1 MYFPT
6 YCSSPSSTS
15 STSILR
21 VCRVR
26 FASIVSSSVNRSFS
40 SPSRTFSRNQ
50 PSHACPPPSNISCR
64 SLSFSSAFR
73 SIRCSAPRWSYGV
86 GLRSPVSLRAQSRT
100 ASPVFERFERKI
112 ATMASEHPF
121 EGILSGL
128 PMPGGGEFGKFYSL
142 PALNDPRI
150 DKLPY
155 SIKILLESAIR
166 NCDNFQV
173 TKEDVE
179 KVIDWE
185 NSAPQQVEIPFKP
198 ARVLLQDFT
207 GVPAVVD
214 LASMREAIKDLG
226 SNPDKINPLV
236 PVDLVIDH
244 SVQVDVARSENA
256 LQANMDLEFKRNKE
270 RFAFLKWGST
280 AFRNMLVVPPGSG
293 IVHQVNLEYLGR
305 VVFNTEGILYPDSVV
320 GTDSHTTMIDG
331 LGVAGWGVGGIEA
344 EAAMLGQ
351 PMSMVLPGVV
361 GFKLSG
367 KLREGVTATDLVLTV
382 TQILRKHGVVGKF
395 VEFHGTLFFE
405 CLETSLCFSSVA
417 LAVYILFFMYLGDG
431 MGQLPLADRAT
442 IANMAPEYGA
452 TMGFFPVDH
461 VTLQYLKLTGRSDE
475 TVAMIEAYLRANNM
489 FVDYNEPQ
497 QERVYSSYLELNLAD
512 VEPCVS
518 GPKRPHDQV
527 PLKDMKADWHS
538 CLDNK
543 VGFKGFAVP
552 KEEQEKVVK
561 FSFHGQPAE
570 LKHGSV
576 VIAAITSC
584 TNTSNPSVM
593 LGAGLV
599 AKKACELGLEV
610 KPWIKTS
617 LGPGSGVV
625 TKYLV
630 QSGLQKYLNQQGF
643 HIVGYGCTTCI
654 GNSGDLDESVASAI
668 VDNDLVAAAVLSG
681 NRNFEGRVHPLTR
694 ANYLAS
700 PPLVLAYALAG
711 TVDIDFEKEPLGTGK
726 DGQNVYFK
734 DIWPTSEEVAEVV
747 QSSVLPEMF
756 KSTYEAIT
764 KGNELW
770 NQLSLPSSSIYAWD
784 PDSTITTDHIS
795 PAGSIHK
802 DSPAAKYLMERGVD
816 RRDFNSYGSRR
827 GNDEVMARGTFANI
841 RIVNKLLNGEVG
853 PKTIHIPT
861 GEKLYVYDAAMR
873 YKSAGQDTI
882 VLAGAE
888 YGSGSSRDW
897 AAKGPMLQGVKAVI
911 AKSFERIHRSN
922 LVGMGIVPLCFK
934 PGEDADT
941 LGLTGHE
948 RYTIDLP
955 TKASDIRPGQD
966 VTVTTDNG
974 KSFTCTLRFDTEVE
988 LAYFDHGGILQYV
1001 IRNLTKQ

>member
-1 MYFPT
+1 MNLGSVSVPIISVPRLSFVSRFSTLPARPHHRPFSLPSRNPNLNSLSL
-6 YCSSPSSTS
+6 SSPRRCFHFRSHLS
-15 STSILR
+15 LHR
-21 VCRVR
+21 
-26 FASIVSSSVNRSFS
+26 SSSAAVD
-40 SPSRTFSRNQ
+40 
-50 PSHACPPPSNISCR
+50 
-64 SLSFSSAFR
+64 
-73 SIRCSAPRWSYGV
+73 
-86 GLRSPVSLRAQSRT
+86 
-100 ASPVFERFERKI
+100 RFERRI
-112 ATMASEHPF
+112 ATMVACLISATRNSF
-121 EGILSGL
+121 ESILTPL
-128 PMPGGGEFGKFYSL
+128 AKPDGGEFGKYYSL

-155 SIKILLESAIR
+155 SIRILLESAIR
-166 NCDNFQV
+166 NCDEFQV
-173 TKEDVE
+173 KSKDVE
-179 KVIDWE
+179 KIIDWE
-185 NSAPQQVEIPFKP
+185 NTSPKQVEIPFKP

-214 LASMREAIKDLG
+214 LACMRDAMNSLG
-226 SNPDKINPLV
+226 SEPNKINPLV

-256 LQANMDLEFKRNKE
+256 VQANMELEFRRNKE
-270 RFAFLKWGST
+270 RFEFLKWGSG
-280 AFRNMLVVPPGSG
+280 AFHNMLVIPPGSG

-305 VVFNTEGILYPDSVV
+305 VVFNMGGLLYPDSVV

-367 KLREGVTATDLVLTV
+367 KLKDGVTATDLVLTV
-382 TQILRKHGVVGKF
+382 TQMLRKHGVVGKF
-395 VEFHGTLFFE
+395 VEFYGE
-405 CLETSLCFSSVA
+405 
-417 LAVYILFFMYLGDG
+417 G
-431 MGQLPLADRAT
+431 MSELSLADRAT
-442 IANMAPEYGA
+442 IANMSPEYGA

-461 VTLQYLKLTGRSDE
+461 VTLQYLKLTGRSDD
-475 TVAMIEAYLRANNM
+475 TVAMIESYLRANKM
-489 FVDYNEPQ
+489 FVDYSEPQ
-497 QERVYSSYLELNLAD
+497 PERVYSSYLQLSLED

-518 GPKRPHDQV
+518 GPKRPHDRV

-538 CLDNK
+538 CLDSK
-543 VGFKGFAVP
+543 VGFKCSHFCPYLWKILTVQPQGCRDLLY
-552 KEEQEKVVK
+552 QRTCRVK
-561 FSFHGQPAE
+561 LWTSSSMEFLHKLNTVTSLF
-570 LKHGSV
+570 
-576 VIAAITSC
+576 AAITSC

-593 LGAGLV
+593 LGAALV

-617 LGPGSGVV
+617 LAPGSGVV
-625 TKYLV
+625 TKYLEK
-630 QSGLQKYLNQQGF
+630 SGLQKYLNQLGF

-654 GNSGDLDESVASAI
+654 GNSGDLDEAVASAI
-668 VDNDLVAAAVLSG
+668 SENDIVAAAVLSG

-700 PPLVLAYALAG
+700 PPLVVAYALAG
-711 TVDIDFEKEPLGTGK
+711 TVDIDFNTQPIGTGK
-726 DGQNVYFK
+726 DGKQIFFK
-734 DIWPTSEEVAEVV
+734 DIWPSNDEIAQVV
-747 QSSVLPEMF
+747 QSSVLPDMF
-756 KSTYEAIT
+756 KATYEAIT
-764 KGNELW
+764 KGNPMW
-770 NQLSLPSSSIYAWD
+770 NQLSVPSNTLYSWD
-784 PDSTITTDHIS
+784 PTSTYIHEPPYFKNMTMSPPGPHGVKDAYCLLNFGDSITTDHIS

-802 DSPAAKYLMERGVD
+802 DSPAAKYLRERGVD

-827 GNDEVMARGTFANI
+827 GNDEVMVRGTFANI
-841 RIVNKLLNGEVG
+841 RIVNKLLKGEVG

-861 GEKLYVYDAAMR
+861 GEKLYVFDAALR

-897 AAKGPMLQGVKAVI
+897 AAKGPMLLGVKAVI

-922 LVGMGIVPLCFK
+922 LVGMGIIPLCFK

-955 TKASDIRPGQD
+955 SSVSEIKPGQD
-966 VTVTTDNG
+966 VTVVTDTG
-974 KSFTCTLRFDTEVE
+974 KSFTCTARFDTEVE
-988 LAYFDHGGILQYV
+988 LTYFDHGGILHYV
-1001 IRNLTKQ
+1001 IRSLITSKH